1 MVQKIDHVVIAV
13 NDLNEGMAQYE
24 KTLGV
29 KPSRTGERPSDGFKS
44 AFYDLPGGGFLEL
57 IQPTDATGPVA
68 KGLAARGEG
77 VYLVALAVEDIEAEV
92 AGMRARGIRLIGDP
106 GPGKPITGV
115 VFANE
120 LLDALPTH
128 VAVMADSGLRE
139 VFVDVRPD
147 GDPPQFVERLD
158 EPSTPRI
165 AQYLARAG
173 AEMRV
178 ALGTAVFWGMIG
190 VTLFGLL
197 FTPVFYVVIRGLVA
211 RFRGPEAPAAGA
223 HHPTP
228 AE

>member
-29 KPSRTGERPSDGFKS
+29 KASRTGERPSDGFKS
-44 AFYDLPGGGFLEL
+44 AFYDLPGGGFVEL

-115 VFANE
+115 VFVHPRE
-120 LLDALPTH
+120 TKGVLMQLVQRKP
-128 VAVMADSGLRE
+128 VA
-139 VFVDVRPD
+139 
-147 GDPPQFVERLD
+147 
-158 EPSTPRI
+158 
-165 AQYLARAG
+165 
-173 AEMRV
+173 
-178 ALGTAVFWGMIG
+178 
-190 VTLFGLL
+190 
-197 FTPVFYVVIRGLVA
+197 
-211 RFRGPEAPAAGA
+211 
-223 HHPTP
+223 
-228 AE
+228 